1 VWDKLIQGFVLA
13 LIWMYKV
20 LGSSEWSLV
29 LSITALTIAVRLIT
43 IPLTVPSQ
51 RSMKRN
57 SARMQALQPELDK
70 LKKRYGSDRQKLQE
84 AQLRLYQEHGI
95 NPVSSM
101 TGCLPMFIQLPIIW
115 AFYQSI
121 SRALASQ
128 PGEMLVLTRYLSA
141 VPGFMTLVPLPSKW
155 LWFNLARP
163 DMIVLPVLVAAS
175 TWLQQK
181 LTVPASAA
189 TSDAQSAQ
197 MQQSMTVTMP
207 LMFGFFAMQM
217 PAGLSIYF
225 IVSNLVGMV
234 VQWGTNRWLKDDD
247 APAEAT
253 SGKPAVF
260 RKPAASAS
268 RPAEQPDSS
277 TSGNQNPKSKYKKR
291 GYKSRR

>member
-1 VWDKLIQGFVLA
+1 MWDKLIQGFVLA

-57 SARMQALQPELDK
+57 STRMQALQPELDK
-70 LKKRYGSDRQKLQE
+70 LKKRYGNDRQKFQE
-84 AQLRLYQEHGI
+84 AQLRLYKERGI

-101 TGCLPMFIQLPIIW
+101 TGCLPMFIQLPVIW

-141 VPGFMTLVPLPSKW
+141 VPRFMALVPLPSKW

-181 LTVPASAA
+181 LTMPASAPS
-189 TSDAQSAQ
+189 SDAQSAQ

-225 IVSNLVGMV
+225 IVSNLVGMAI
-234 VQWGTNRWLKDDD
+234 QWGTNRWLKDDD
-247 APAEAT
+247 VSAT
-253 SGKPAVF
+253 TVS
-260 RKPAASAS
+260 RKPRTSAS
-268 RPAEQPDSS
+268 QSTEQKPKPRTESNKSRNS
-277 TSGNQNPKSKYKKR
+277 TYKKR
-291 GYKSRR
+291 GYKRRQ